1 MIAYHSRQRFSTEKI
16 NITGRGGAVYAMLRG
31 SHSSKYGESS
41 SMRKLLTLTF
51 ALFVFLTSLVS
62 GTPVS
67 ASLKLVQE
75 QDNQSPRVL
84 TTAPLRSR
92 RRRVRRDR
100 PRHRGIRGSFKEAG
114 KSAGRGGKGLGRNM
128 GDGRP
133 VRGGKEFGKGM
144 GGFGKHV
151 GIGTGKIGKRV
162 GKATRRALTP

>member
-1 MIAYHSRQRFSTEKI
+1 
-16 NITGRGGAVYAMLRG
+16 
-31 SHSSKYGESS
+31 
-41 SMRKLLTLTF
+41 MRKLLTMTF
-51 ALFVFLTSLVS
+51 ALLVFPASFVS
-62 GTPVS
+62 GTPLS
-67 ASLKLVQE
+67 ASLKLDQD

-84 TTAPLRSR
+84 TAPHSR
-92 RRRVRRDR
+92 QRRGRGDR

-114 KSAGRGGKGLGRNM
+114 NSAGKGGKRLGQDM

-151 GIGTGKIGKRV
+151 GIGSGKIGKRV